1 MAAALCSGKLMFDN
15 QLSILKSC
23 LVCVDSVC
31 PFLCCK
37 YSQHSHPQ
45 GASVVP
51 VNIEQTG
58 DAHGGFASA
67 CRREPRIHWVFPSV
81 TV

>member
-37 YSQHSHPQ
+37 YSQHSHSQ
-45 GASVVP
+45 GASVVS